1 MKDISRNGYT
11 SQEIWDA
18 LTMTTG
24 IRTVNYRFDLLNEKD
39 QKKGEL
45 NKVLT
50 ASISMDSLAD
60 LKRTAKFS
68 LVTEKETEIVKEEAG
83 RPLQLNELP
92 DTLKGWL

>member
-1 MKDISRNGYT
+1 MKDISRGGYT

-45 NKVLT
+45 YKVIS

-68 LVTEKETEIVKEEAG
+68 LVDETETRTTGIRAAF
-83 RPLQLNELP
+83 LHELP
-92 DTLKGWL
+92 KTLKEW